1 MGGEINSPHLEKNP
15 KDGKNS
21 IYRYGTNIIQG
32 WKKSLEVF
40 NICNTINIS
49 ENKTI
54 DIFGIFDGHSGNSI
68 AQYISENF
76 CNELSKNGNFIIQEY
91 KQAIIETF
99 VKIDKSLRKK
109 EINDVLENYSLKS
122 KYKLTKDNNN
132 DLDEEDL
139 NRINTLMDIINPD
152 NLEDVLISDYV
163 GSSGIIILLTGNI
176 TYIANAGN
184 SHFIIINK
192 NFEINNKII
201 EKQKNYEEEEKNRIK
216 IIKGLKYGKNIINED
231 YSYTRGFGDYQ
242 YKTNDFIKIDS
253 QEILAEPF
261 IYEINQSDIK
271 YIIVFNNGFYENFQ
285 NMNMSEKDIDNK
297 EIIYKNI
304 ADYFLQYLKDDQKA
318 ISEIISDYFNK
329 YIPNDLNQIN
339 DNNKNSQVNSNNLSC
354 IIVDFLHNNNNILIY
369 FIILFFSTYIYI
381 SI

>member
-76 CNELSKNGNFIIQEY
+76 CDELSKNGNFIIQEY

-109 EINDVLENYSLKS
+109 EINDILENYSQKS

-216 IIKGLKYGKNIINED
+216 IIKGLKYGKNIINEE

-354 IIVDFLHNNNNILIY
+354 IIVDF
-369 FIILFFSTYIYI
+369 FT
-381 SI
+381 

>member
-1 MGGEINSPHLEKNP
+1 
-15 KDGKNS
+15 
-21 IYRYGTNIIQG
+21 
-32 WKKSLEVF
+32 
-40 NICNTINIS
+40 
-49 ENKTI
+49 
-54 DIFGIFDGHSGNSI
+54 
-68 AQYISENF
+68 
-76 CNELSKNGNFIIQEY
+76 
-91 KQAIIETF
+91 
-99 VKIDKSLRKK
+99 
-109 EINDVLENYSLKS
+109 
-122 KYKLTKDNNN
+122 
-132 DLDEEDL
+132 
-139 NRINTLMDIINPD
+139 MDIINPD

-285 NMNMSEKDIDNK
+285 KMNMSEKDIDNK

-339 DNNKNSQVNSNNLSC
+339 DNNKNSQVNSNNNLSC
-354 IIVDFLHNNNNILIY
+354 IIVDF
-369 FIILFFSTYIYI
+369 FT
-381 SI
+381 

>member
-1 MGGEINSPHLEKNP
+1 
-15 KDGKNS
+15 
-21 IYRYGTNIIQG
+21 
-32 WKKSLEVF
+32 
-40 NICNTINIS
+40 
-49 ENKTI
+49 
-54 DIFGIFDGHSGNSI
+54 
-68 AQYISENF
+68 
-76 CNELSKNGNFIIQEY
+76 
-91 KQAIIETF
+91 
-99 VKIDKSLRKK
+99 
-109 EINDVLENYSLKS
+109 
-122 KYKLTKDNNN
+122 
-132 DLDEEDL
+132 
-139 NRINTLMDIINPD
+139 MDIINPD
-152 NLEDVLISDYV
+152 NLEEVLISDYV

-201 EKQKNYEEEEKNRIK
+201 EKQKIYEEEEKNRIK

-261 IYEINQSDIK
+261 IYEINQSDLK
-271 YIIVFNNGFYENFQ
+271 YLIIFNNGFYENFQ

-329 YIPNDLNQIN
+329 YIPNDLNLIN
-339 DNNKNSQVNSNNLSC
+339 DNNTNSQANSNNLSC
-354 IIVDFLHNNNNILIY
+354 IIVDF
-369 FIILFFSTYIYI
+369 FT
-381 SI
+381 

>member
-1 MGGEINSPHLEKNP
+1 
-15 KDGKNS
+15 
-21 IYRYGTNIIQG
+21 
-32 WKKSLEVF
+32 
-40 NICNTINIS
+40 
-49 ENKTI
+49 
-54 DIFGIFDGHSGNSI
+54 
-68 AQYISENF
+68 
-76 CNELSKNGNFIIQEY
+76 
-91 KQAIIETF
+91 
-99 VKIDKSLRKK
+99 
-109 EINDVLENYSLKS
+109 
-122 KYKLTKDNNN
+122 
-132 DLDEEDL
+132 LDEEDL

-216 IIKGLKYGKNIINED
+216 IIKGLKYGKNIINEE

-271 YIIVFNNGFYENFQ
+271 YIIIFNNGFYENFQ

-329 YIPNDLNQIN
+329 YIPNNLNQIN

-354 IIVDFLHNNNNILIY
+354 IIVDF
-369 FIILFFSTYIYI
+369 FT
-381 SI
+381 

>member
-1 MGGEINSPHLEKNP
+1 
-15 KDGKNS
+15 
-21 IYRYGTNIIQG
+21 
-32 WKKSLEVF
+32 
-40 NICNTINIS
+40 
-49 ENKTI
+49 
-54 DIFGIFDGHSGNSI
+54 
-68 AQYISENF
+68 
-76 CNELSKNGNFIIQEY
+76 
-91 KQAIIETF
+91 
-99 VKIDKSLRKK
+99 
-109 EINDVLENYSLKS
+109 
-122 KYKLTKDNNN
+122 
-132 DLDEEDL
+132 
-139 NRINTLMDIINPD
+139 MDIINPD

-192 NFEINNKII
+192 NLEINNKLI

-216 IIKGLKYGKNIINED
+216 IIKGLKYGKNIINEE

-339 DNNKNSQVNSNNLSC
+339 DNNKNNQVNSNNLSC
-354 IIVDFLHNNNNILIY
+354 IIVDF
-369 FIILFFSTYIYI
+369 FT
-381 SI
+381 

>member
-1 MGGEINSPHLEKNP
+1 M
-15 KDGKNS
+15 
-21 IYRYGTNIIQG
+21 
-32 WKKSLEVF
+32 
-40 NICNTINIS
+40 
-49 ENKTI
+49 
-54 DIFGIFDGHSGNSI
+54 
-68 AQYISENF
+68 
-76 CNELSKNGNFIIQEY
+76 
-91 KQAIIETF
+91 
-99 VKIDKSLRKK
+99 
-109 EINDVLENYSLKS
+109 
-122 KYKLTKDNNN
+122 
-132 DLDEEDL
+132 DEEDL

-216 IIKGLKYGKNIINED
+216 IIKGLKYGKNIINEE

-285 NMNMSEKDIDNK
+285 KMNMSEKDIDNK

-354 IIVDFLHNNNNILIY
+354 IIVDF
-369 FIILFFSTYIYI
+369 FT
-381 SI
+381 

>member
-1 MGGEINSPHLEKNP
+1 M
-15 KDGKNS
+15 
-21 IYRYGTNIIQG
+21 
-32 WKKSLEVF
+32 
-40 NICNTINIS
+40 
-49 ENKTI
+49 
-54 DIFGIFDGHSGNSI
+54 
-68 AQYISENF
+68 
-76 CNELSKNGNFIIQEY
+76 
-91 KQAIIETF
+91 
-99 VKIDKSLRKK
+99 
-109 EINDVLENYSLKS
+109 
-122 KYKLTKDNNN
+122 
-132 DLDEEDL
+132 DEEDL

-216 IIKGLKYGKNIINED
+216 IIKGLKYGKNIINEE

-271 YIIVFNNGFYENFQ
+271 YIIIFNNGFYENFQ

-354 IIVDFLHNNNNILIY
+354 IIVDF
-369 FIILFFSTYIYI
+369 FT
-381 SI
+381 

>member
-1 MGGEINSPHLEKNP
+1 M
-15 KDGKNS
+15 
-21 IYRYGTNIIQG
+21 
-32 WKKSLEVF
+32 
-40 NICNTINIS
+40 
-49 ENKTI
+49 
-54 DIFGIFDGHSGNSI
+54 
-68 AQYISENF
+68 
-76 CNELSKNGNFIIQEY
+76 
-91 KQAIIETF
+91 
-99 VKIDKSLRKK
+99 
-109 EINDVLENYSLKS
+109 
-122 KYKLTKDNNN
+122 
-132 DLDEEDL
+132 DEEDL

-216 IIKGLKYGKNIINED
+216 IIKGLKYGKNIINEE

-304 ADYFLQYLKDDQKA
+304 ADYFLRYLKDNQKA

-329 YIPNDLNQIN
+329 YIPNDLNQIK
-339 DNNKNSQVNSNNLSC
+339 DNNKNNQVNSNNLSC
-354 IIVDFLHNNNNILIY
+354 IIVDF
-369 FIILFFSTYIYI
+369 FT
-381 SI
+381 

>member
-1 MGGEINSPHLEKNP
+1 
-15 KDGKNS
+15 
-21 IYRYGTNIIQG
+21 
-32 WKKSLEVF
+32 
-40 NICNTINIS
+40 
-49 ENKTI
+49 
-54 DIFGIFDGHSGNSI
+54 
-68 AQYISENF
+68 
-76 CNELSKNGNFIIQEY
+76 
-91 KQAIIETF
+91 
-99 VKIDKSLRKK
+99 
-109 EINDVLENYSLKS
+109 
-122 KYKLTKDNNN
+122 
-132 DLDEEDL
+132 
-139 NRINTLMDIINPD
+139 MDIINPD

-192 NFEINNKII
+192 NFEINNKLI

-216 IIKGLKYGKNIINED
+216 IIKGLKYGKNIINEE

-285 NMNMSEKDIDNK
+285 NMNMSEKDKDNK

-339 DNNKNSQVNSNNLSC
+339 DNNKNSKVNSNNLSC
-354 IIVDFLHNNNNILIY
+354 IIVDF
-369 FIILFFSTYIYI
+369 FT
-381 SI
+381 